1 MINLRKYISRSPR
14 IVSEKYLDDISAN
27 SSASVYLDHGFN
39 GFELLSTGQTTSGN
53 SEYYAI
59 KALDSSSVSTTTDF
73 GDVLNN
79 DALVVT
85 DIVFGNFKSVTCE
98 SGKILV
104 YIK

>member
-27 SSASVYLDHGFN
+27 SSSSIYLDYGFN
-39 GFELLSTGQTTSGN
+39 GFEVLSEGETTSGN

-59 KALDSSSVSTTTDF
+59 KALDSSSVSTTTNF
-73 GDVLNN
+73 GDPL
-79 DALVVT
+79 ASISIIVT
-85 DIVFGNFKSVTCE
+85 DVIFGNFTSITCE
-98 SGKILV
+98 SGKIIA